1 MTTSITVDILESFL
15 HCRYKSYLQLGGAQG
30 APQTTRGC
38 YTEKS
43 ARVRLAAT
51 DKLLTRHGACEILR
65 SPTVT
70 PAVLK
75 RGVPLILDATLED
88 EGHAI
93 RVDALQR
100 ASGPSTLSFHYGP
113 VLFHEAERPSH
124 IQRSLLAL
132 CGLLLDTLQGRAPG
146 YGI

>member
-30 APQTTRGC
+30 SPSDYERLLH
-38 YTEKS
+38 EKS

-51 DKLLTRHGACEILR
+51 DKLLTRHGACESLR

-93 RVDALQR
+93 RFDALQR
-100 ASGPSTLSFHYGP
+100 ASRTLDARRLPLH
-113 VLFHEAERPSH
+113 
-124 IQRSLLAL
+124 
-132 CGLLLDTLQGRAPG
+132 PG
-146 YGI
+146 IVP